1 MVPDPETPDPETPD
15 QDNPDHY
22 TEDEFVTVFESRGH
36 SAEVE
41 AETVHGL
48 LESAGLE
55 ALIVRENVPTIPVGK
70 VSVKVLA
77 SDKDDAEKLIEGA
90 RDAGRTASAAE
101 ASE

>member
-1 MVPDPETPDPETPD
+1 MPDPETPDLETPD

-22 TEDEFVTVFESRGH
+22 TDDEFVTVFASRGH
-36 SAEVE
+36 AAEIE

-48 LESAGLE
+48 FESAGLE
-55 ALIVRENVPTIPVGK
+55 ALIVRENAPAVPVGR

-90 RDAGRTASAAE
+90 RDAGRTASAGE

>member
-1 MVPDPETPDPETPD
+1 MRDKRHSDP
-15 QDNPDHY
+15 
-22 TEDEFVTVFESRGH
+22 FVTVFSSREVD
-36 SAEVE
+36 AEIE
-41 AETVHGL
+41 AGTIHGL

-55 ALIVRENVPTIPVGK
+55 ALIVRENAPAVPVGR

-90 RDAGRTASAAE
+90 RDAGRTASAGE